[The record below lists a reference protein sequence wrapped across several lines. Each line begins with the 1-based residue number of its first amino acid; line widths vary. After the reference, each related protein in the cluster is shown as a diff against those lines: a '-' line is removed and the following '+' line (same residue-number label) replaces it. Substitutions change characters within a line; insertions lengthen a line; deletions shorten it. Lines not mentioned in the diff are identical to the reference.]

1 MENNN
6 MSMEMKRY
14 LTKKFVET
22 FEKEYMNIYNKHE
35 VSDSYINHLFV
46 DILKQKKY
54 QEWIFDIIRLPKYF
68 TIWDGY
74 LETPISWDII
84 TGDRWIG
91 NVQDEDNEDYN
102 IYNWLIDNED
112 YLWDIFQYHLLDNL

>member
-1 MENNN
+1 

-35 VSDSYINHLFV
+35 VSNSYINHLFV